1 VERVLRRRIGVGF
14 GVDEWGIVGR
24 MAGGLVVGAGC
35 GVELS
40 CSAGGHSCF
49 N

>member
-24 MAGGLVVGAGC
+24 MAERIGGGGWGR
-35 GVELS
+35 GVALS
-40 CSAGGHSCF
+40 
-49 N
+49 